1 MLCMLLRRGQADQQ
15 LQQQLL
21 TALYQCPVSVIQQ
34 KTRFVLK
41 LAKSSSNQKFCQEA
55 QGLVTAICRAHGL
68 PWGCAA
74 SLGDLSEITCG
85 TGDCNSRD
93 AASELAR
100 LPFLLLLQSFGHG
113 EAGQQSVF
121 ALHGHSLRQGLCNS
135 IVRQTCQFLLRQHDK
150 LACMT
155 YRHTTVTAASAMMH
169 CNMSNAELLFVNQS
183 NNHHMDISDE
193 SCRSGMYI
201 D

>member
-85 TGDCNSRD
+85 TGDCDSRD
-93 AASELAR
+93 AASELSK
-100 LPFLLLLQSFGHG
+100 LPFLLLLQSVGHD
-113 EAGQQSVF
+113 EAGQQTVL
-121 ALHGHSLRQGLCNS
+121 ALHRHSLRQGLYNS
-135 IVRQTCQFLLRQHDK
+135 SVRQECQFLLQQHDK
-150 LACMT
+150 VACMT
-155 YRHTTVTAASAMMH
+155 CRHTTVMTFLQAMH
-169 CNMSNAELLFVNQS
+169 CNMSNAELLFVFPS
-183 NNHHMDISDE
+183 MNHHVDILDE
-193 SCRSGMYI
+193 SQKKEMYT